1 MKTLSRCVLWSA
13 ASLLAAG
20 VAYAAQSAA
29 ARSAGAEPG
38 PSQSKDQ
45 NYPTRPVRMI
55 VPFAPG
61 GASDFVGRI
70 LQPKLDDALGQT
82 VVVDNRTG
90 AAGNIGVE
98 IAARATPDGYNL
110 LLGNIGTMAVNPSI
124 FPNFPIKPLRD
135 LIGVTLVA
143 DIPGALAVNA
153 SVPVATVKEFIDY
166 AKARPGQLNYSSSGG
181 ASTQRLAFEVFMRKT
196 GIKIAHIPYKG
207 GAGPSTLALLGGE
220 VEAST
225 ATVASYI
232 PLLKSG
238 KIRVLAVIAPQRI
251 PQLPDMPTM
260 AELGYPEWVL
270 GSWLGV
276 HVPAGTRRPIV
287 NKLYS
292 VIIKIMSD
300 PWVIERLGAGGAQV
314 ITSKS
319 PEDYAAFMR
328 AQNEYWARVV
338 KEIGVTA
345 E

>member
-1 MKTLSRCVLWSA
+1 MNTLSRSVLLFA
-13 ASLLAAG
+13 VSLLAAG
-20 VAYAAQSAA
+20 VAHAAQSAG
-29 ARSAGAEPG
+29 SNPGAS
-38 PSQSKDQ
+38 PSEDQS
-45 NYPTRPVRMI
+45 YPTRPIRMI
-55 VPFAPG
+55 VPFGPG
-61 GASDFVGRI
+61 GASDFIGRI
-70 LQPKLDDALGQT
+70 LQPKLGEALGQS

-98 IAARATPDGYNL
+98 IAVRATPDGYNL

-124 FPNFPIKPLRD
+124 FPSFPIKPVRD

-153 SVPVATVKEFIDY
+153 SVPVKTVKEFIEY

-181 ASTQRLAFEVFMRKT
+181 ASTQRLALEVFMRKT

-207 GAGPSTLALLGGE
+207 GAGPSTLALLSGE

-225 ATVASYI
+225 ATVASYL
-232 PLLKSG
+232 PLLKGG
-238 KIRVLAVIAPQRI
+238 KIRVLAVIAPERI

-276 HVPAGTRRPIV
+276 HVPVGTPRPIV

-292 VIIKIMSD
+292 AIIKIMDD
-300 PWVIERLGAGGAQV
+300 PWVLERLGAGGARV
-314 ITSKS
+314 AISKS

-328 AQNEYWARVV
+328 DQNEYWARVV
-338 KEIGVTA
+338 KEIGITA
-345 E
+345 Q